1 MSDLINV
8 ARNGP
13 AVDTQH
19 DHRVRKR
26 RRSLRKGTHSCWAC
40 KRRKEKCSFDDGD
53 ICTGCVRRGT
63 ECVSQRFV
71 DNDAAH
77 ATAAIA
83 TATRLQRIEDKVAQ
97 LASQLQSQSQ
107 MFTSPVMSSTP
118 GTTPRA
124 MLSDTTRPASKT
136 NLSPSI
142 SEAGQGLAVPITAS
156 IRLNE
161 PHLLSR
167 ALLASLPCAQDIQ
180 LLRKA
185 SARRPVLSILH
196 ITTAYSTIRRD
207 GIQPTDGVL
216 SEPPLVASEPV
227 LIARYML
234 RIAIFL
240 QDMQPVAYP
249 ELACLVES
257 AAVLAERCAS
267 TAISLVTRQ
276 DDLLGS
282 IESLEGVILESIYQC
297 NSGRLRLSWMAVQ
310 RALLLAQT
318 MGLDS
323 AKDTDS
329 SQSRDAVHLLDPYNT
344 RTELPHLW
352 FRIFHYNLQLSRML
366 GLPPGVHDMT
376 KNKNNDT
383 ITPYDVATETPE
395 GYLERV
401 YRHVMILAL
410 TQKSSDRGPP
420 DIKMTEA
427 LDQELQRASNSV
439 PSHWWLPPN
448 LAESSNNPLDS
459 FWDMR
464 RLIIQMLHQDLRT
477 QLNVPCMLARV
488 ETDRYRSDMAR
499 IACAHSSRE
508 VLSRFMLLRDCN
520 QIQPS
525 CHLVTFLGLMAAITL
540 VLAHLGGSIPRSYSQ
555 NHEVTC
561 SQVDSLLSHQA
572 PSDRA
577 MIEQVLKTMRSMSE
591 LSGDKLCAQSAHI
604 LHRLLEM
611 ETKKHNRTSKDSAYV
626 SVHAQSE
633 YQSSNT
639 SSSGPAPEE
648 VECVLIPYFGVMRIM
663 RPNNNDTVRERT
675 VTTAP
680 NTGAVM
686 EPEYCQPQ
694 DVAHSTDFLPLDL
707 SDEHWMSQSIDMTLL
722 DAFIEGT
729 I

>member
-1 MSDLINV
+1 
-8 ARNGP
+8 
-13 AVDTQH
+13 
-19 DHRVRKR
+19 
-26 RRSLRKGTHSCWAC
+26 
-40 KRRKEKCSFDDGD
+40 
-53 ICTGCVRRGT
+53 
-63 ECVSQRFV
+63 
-71 DNDAAH
+71 
-77 ATAAIA
+77 
-83 TATRLQRIEDKVAQ
+83 
-97 LASQLQSQSQ
+97 
-107 MFTSPVMSSTP
+107 
-118 GTTPRA
+118 
-124 MLSDTTRPASKT
+124 
-136 NLSPSI
+136 
-142 SEAGQGLAVPITAS
+142 
-156 IRLNE
+156 
-161 PHLLSR
+161 
-167 ALLASLPCAQDIQ
+167 
-180 LLRKA
+180 
-185 SARRPVLSILH
+185 
-196 ITTAYSTIRRD
+196 
-207 GIQPTDGVL
+207 
-216 SEPPLVASEPV
+216 
-227 LIARYML
+227 ML

-240 QDMQPVAYP
+240 QEMQPIAYP
-249 ELACLVES
+249 ELACLVET

-323 AKDTDS
+323 AKDAES
-329 SQSRDAVHLLDPYNT
+329 SQSRDTVHLLDSCNT

-352 FRIFHYNLQLSRML
+352 FRIVHYNLQLSRRL

-376 KNKNNDT
+376 KNRNNDT

-395 GYLERV
+395 GYLEQV

-410 TQKSSDRGPP
+410 TQKPSDRGPP
-420 DIKMTEA
+420 DIKMTET

-448 LAESSNNPLDS
+448 LAESSKSPLDS

-520 QIQPS
+520 QIQSS
-525 CHLVTFLGLMAAITL
+525 CRLVTCLGLMAAITL
-540 VLAHLGGSIPRSYSQ
+540 VLAHLGGSFPRSCSQ
-555 NHEVTC
+555 DHEVTC

-572 PSDRA
+572 PGDRA
-577 MIEQVLKTMRSMSE
+577 MIEQVLKTMRSVSE
-591 LSGDKLCAQSAHI
+591 LSGDEICARSAHI

-611 ETKKHNRTSKDSAYV
+611 EAKNQTRTSKDSAYV

-633 YQSSNT
+633 YQPLNT

-648 VECVLIPYFGVMRIM
+648 LECVLIPYFGVMRIM
-663 RPNNNDTVRERT
+663 RPNKNGTMRERT
-675 VTTAP
+675 ATTAP
-680 NTGAVM
+680 NTGAVI
-686 EPEYCQPQ
+686 EPEYCQTQ
-694 DVAHSTDFLPLDL
+694 DAAHSIDSLPLDL